1 MINRDPLYNHY
12 LLMRRN
18 CINFLSFRVK
28 SESRPQSF
36 GFEKLK
42 CTSYVSLPLPM
53 LRELKTQSMPITLRK
68 LALDK
73 SINTIHIIK
82 LNLKFSY
89 LN

>member
-12 LLMRRN
+12 LIMRRN

-42 CTSYVSLPLPM
+42 FTSYVSLPLPM
-53 LRELKTQSMPITLRK
+53 LRELPITLRK

-82 LNLKFSY
+82 LNLKFS
-89 LN
+89 